1 MTSVKPA
8 ARCQL
13 LVKERML
20 LTPPM
25 SVRAV
30 RRLVTE
36 DLGFGVSCVALL
48 RYEISRERG
57 AGVPPTP
64 EQLLGPL
71 AIVAV
76 RVGAAA

>member
-1 MTSVKPA
+1 MKDGRWGMTSEKPA

-13 LVKERML
+13 RVKERML

-36 DLGFGVSCVALL
+36 DLGVGRVVLVVFVMVS
-48 RYEISRERG
+48 SRKG
-57 AGVPPTP
+57 MKSN
-64 EQLLGPL
+64 
-71 AIVAV
+71 
-76 RVGAAA
+76 